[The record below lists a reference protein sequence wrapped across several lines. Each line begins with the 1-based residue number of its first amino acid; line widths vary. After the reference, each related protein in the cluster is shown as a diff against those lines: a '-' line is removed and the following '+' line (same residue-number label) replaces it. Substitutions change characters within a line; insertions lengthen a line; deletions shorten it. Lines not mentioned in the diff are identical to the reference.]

1 MSPGRRETLVLYA
14 LVALG
19 AAIGGTARALVGLA
33 LGATAFPWGTLAV
46 NVLGSFVIGL
56 YAGLTGPDG
65 RLMATGRSRQFVMTG
80 ICGGFTT
87 FSLFGLETVRLALRA
102 PALAALYLGL
112 SLLLWF
118 AAVWYGE
125 ALATR
130 LNRLRRTR

>member
-1 MSPGRRETLVLYA
+1 MSPGRRETLVLYG

-33 LGATAFPWGTLAV
+33 LAGSAFPWATLAV
-46 NVLGSFVIGL
+46 NVVGSFVIGL
-56 YAGLTGPDG
+56 YAGLTGPEG

-87 FSLFGLETVRLALRA
+87 FSLFGLETVRLATHA
-102 PALAALYLGL
+102 PPLAALYVGL

-118 AAVWYGE
+118 AAVWYGD
-125 ALATR
+125 ALAAR
-130 LNRLRRTR
+130 LNRPRRTP